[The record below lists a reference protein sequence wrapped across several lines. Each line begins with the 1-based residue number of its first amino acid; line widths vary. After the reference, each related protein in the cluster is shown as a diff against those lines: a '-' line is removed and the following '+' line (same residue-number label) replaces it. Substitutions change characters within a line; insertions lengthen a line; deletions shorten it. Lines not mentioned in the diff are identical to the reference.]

1 MTGPAARLWVKL
13 LLVPAT
19 PRWADPREVG
29 AIAWTFGAN
38 TIVHAHAPDATH
50 VPANLLAAAGV
61 LGFALSAGASLDE
74 LGLEI
79 EDLRRATH
87 VGLVA
92 TAAIAGGVPGSRPR
106 SPRPADTSPTA
117 GSPRSATHTLR
128 TSCSCAYRSA
138 PRWRRNPVLR
148 PRSPRC
154 SRNGTRGGPQLPR
167 PQPCSDCGTS
177 CRRSSRSIRIRSA
190 SGSARVAPRTAP
202 RQSRESSPRPAL
214 AGVAFSWLQ
223 RHAHSVLAPVLAHAV
238 LNGST
243 YAAGRVLARTR

>member
-38 TIVHAHAPDATH
+38 AIVHRALPDATH

-79 EDLRRATH
+79 EDLRRGAR

-92 TAAIAGGVPGSRPR
+92 SAAIAGGVAVAAAL
-106 SPRPADTSPTA
+106 PATRGHFSDRRVTEVGDARAAYELFVRIPLGTA
-117 GSPRSATHTLR
+117 LAEELLFRSALTALFAQRH
-128 TSCSCAYRSA
+128 S
-138 PRWRRNPVLR
+138 W
-148 PRSPRC
+148 
-154 SRNGTRGGPQLPR
+154 
-167 PQPCSDCGTS
+167 
-177 CRRSSRSIRIRSA
+177 
-190 SGSARVAPRTAP
+190 RTAVAASAAVFGLWHVLP
-202 RQSRESSPRPAL
+202 TVESIDSHPVGERIGASRAQRATAVAGVVASTAL

-223 RHAHSVLAPVLAHAV
+223 RRAHSVLAPVLAHAV